1 MSRNSSLVAVAACA
15 SALLLMTPTADALK
29 YAAIEHHLQV
39 DPSIPSWK
47 PGPVESV
54 PEEEVS
60 LVGADVI
67 ELELREGRKRQV
79 RRMCEAVGH
88 PVVAL
93 TRVRFGP
100 LELGELAVGAH
111 RLLSDA
117 EVAGLR
123 EAARR

>member
-1 MSRNSSLVAVAACA
+1 MHYRL
-15 SALLLMTPTADALK
+15 
-29 YAAIEHHLQV
+29 
-39 DPSIPSWK
+39 
-47 PGPVESV
+47 
-54 PEEEVS
+54 
-60 LVGADVI
+60 
-67 ELELREGRKRQV
+67 
-79 RRMCEAVGH
+79 CEAVGH
-88 PVVAL
+88 PVVTL